1 MMNAIEKLQIL
12 GPAAADECAEDVAIG
27 GRKLPPPRT
36 PRDLTRCV
44 SHAVLPGGK
53 RIPILKTLVS
63 SACENDCRYCA
74 FRSGRDVRRATFSP
88 DELARLSDELWRS
101 GIVKGVFLSSGLVG
115 GGVHTQDSIIATAE
129 LLRRK
134 YHFSGYLHA
143 KIMPGAQR
151 AQVAETMRWADRVS
165 LNLEA
170 PNANRLS
177 TLAPRKGFSSDLL
190 QRLRWAH
197 ELATERSGNGR
208 RPSLTTQFVVG
219 AVGESDLEL
228 LLTSSYLYREL
239 GLARAYFSG
248 FGPVPGTPLEDLP
261 PIRARREHRLYQA
274 SFLLRDY
281 AFDVEELPF
290 GEEGDLPLD
299 RDPKLAWAQTNL
311 LERPV
316 EVNTADRRLLIRVP
330 GIGPVTADRVMQ
342 ARRKGRLTDASHLRS
357 LGIVVQRAM
366 PFVLL
371 DGHQVPYQLSL
382 WTGSKPLGG
391 I

>member
-1 MMNAIEKLQIL
+1 MDAIEKLQIL
-12 GPAAADECAEDVAIG
+12 GPAAADECADDVTAD
-27 GRKLPPPRT
+27 GRHLLAPRA
-36 PRDLTRCV
+36 PRDLAKCV
-44 SHAVLPGGK
+44 SHATLPGGR

-74 FRSGRDVRRATFSP
+74 FRSGRDVRRATFSA
-88 DELARLSDELWRS
+88 DELARLSDQLWRH
-101 GIVKGVFLSSGLVG
+101 GIVKGIFLSSGLVG
-115 GGVHTQDSIIATAE
+115 GGIHTQDSIIATAE

-143 KIMPGAQR
+143 KIMPGADK
-151 AQVAETMRWADRVS
+151 AQVAETMRWSDRVS

-177 TLAPRKGFSSDLL
+177 TLAPRKGFSADLL

-197 ELATERSGNGR
+197 ELATGGSSIGR

-239 GLARAYFSG
+239 GLARTYFSG
-248 FGPVPGTPLEDLP
+248 FNPVPDTPLEDQP
-261 PIRARREHRLYQA
+261 PIQARREHRLYQA

-290 GEEGDLPLD
+290 GSEGDLPLD
-299 RDPKLAWAQTNL
+299 TDPKLAWAQTHL
-311 LERPV
+311 LENPV
-316 EVNTADRRLLIRVP
+316 EVNAAERHLLLRVP
-330 GIGPVTADRVMQ
+330 GIGPTTADRIVQ
-342 ARRKGRLTDASHLRS
+342 ERRKGRLTDVSDLRR

-371 DGHQVPYQLSL
+371 DGHTAARQLSF
-382 WTGSKPLGG
+382 WAAGTPFGSS
-391 I
+391 